1 MAVSPGYR
9 RQRSSRVSIQRPAR
23 SWAVLTAVVMLA
35 AILVGC
41 GLLGGAEG
49 APQEGDVAPD
59 FTLAAADGEEVSL
72 SNIMQEHETVVLVFY
87 RGFF

>member
-1 MAVSPGYR
+1 MAVSLGHR
-9 RQRSSRVSIQRPAR
+9 RQLSSRGSIQRPAR
-23 SWAVLTAVVMLA
+23 SWAALTAAVMLA

-59 FTLAAADGEEVSL
+59 FTLAAVDGEEVSL
-72 SNIMQEHETVVLVFY
+72 SNILQDHETVVLVFY
-87 RGFF
+87 RGFL